1 LSLADTGVHVF
12 VSPDTGV
19 QLSPRITP
27 LAVTVVKQV
36 IDALTLF
43 TNVPIAS
50 TVAVALM
57 LAEPSAIIPPF
68 AVNVAF
74 AVIDALPN
82 WTIVP
87 TAETLALAVMLA
99 LAY

>member
-12 VSPDTGV
+12 VSPTTGV

-27 LAVTVVKQV
+27 LAVTVALQL
-36 IDALTLF
+36 IEGLTLI
-43 TNVPIAS
+43 TSVPIAS

-57 LAEPSAIIPPF
+57 LAEPSEITPPF

-87 TAETLALAVMLA
+87 IAETPALAVMLA